1 MTWEIVIGLIALV
14 GFAITVGGPVLKLN
28 TSIVKLNSS
37 IESLK
42 ESVDRIDKVNTEE
55 HKKLWE
61 HNDQQ
66 DNKISDVTHRVDSI
80 EEKMHITEVLHP
92 ELVSLHKKEG

>member
-1 MTWEIVIGLIALV
+1 MTWEIVVGIIALV
-14 GFAITVGGPVLKLN
+14 GFGLTVGGPILKLN
-28 TSIVKLNSS
+28 TNIVKLNTS

-42 ESVDRIDKVNTEE
+42 ESVDRIDKLNTEE

-66 DNKISDVTHRVDSI
+66 DNKLSEVTSRVDQI
-80 EEKMHITEVLHP
+80 ENKMKITEVLHP
-92 ELVSLHKKEG
+92 ELVGLTDKKK